1 MVKNCENCAGA
12 KDGVGCLDCRA
23 GHTPSR
29 WRPGANY
36 IPPTNGDRIRA
47 MSDEELAEILAVFQS
62 EGWNKCCETFG
73 IEGHHIDGRGDNP
86 DILAWLTQPA
96 QEEEQRETDT

>member
-36 IPPTNGDRIRA
+36 IPPTNADRIRA
-47 MSDEELAEILAVFQS
+47 MSDEELASFLLFFVPT
-62 EGWNKCCETFG
+62 TFSKEMYTG
-73 IEGHHIDGRGDNP
+73 VSGKYDTSAEVAIRHSLD
-86 DILAWLTQPA
+86 WLTQPA
-96 QEEEQRETDT
+96 KEE